1 VANRFLTAFQNALT
15 GAKLSEYHTGY
26 RAFSRNVLQV
36 LPYSKT
42 PTIFVFDNEVLR
54 SAFGLKFRLG
64 EVSCPTNTSKR
75 RLRLISGEA
84 SSTVWEF

>member
-1 VANRFLTAFQNALT
+1 MWCWVRDPREAALEKGACFLQYVANRFLTAFQNALT

-42 PTIFVFDNEVLR
+42 PTILF
-54 SAFGLKFRLG
+54 
-64 EVSCPTNTSKR
+64 
-75 RLRLISGEA
+75 
-84 SSTVWEF
+84 